1 MPFVDAT
8 GLQIKTIE
16 EIVAELSAQ
25 QKAEISATLNTE
37 AEEPIG
43 QMNGIMAAQL
53 RELWEVA
60 QVAYNGFNPDAAEG
74 LLLEKTSAITG
85 TVRAPAT
92 KTTVPLDADLD
103 AATTLIAG
111 THFANVAGNSASRFT
126 PAADYTAGSGGVQS
140 VPFVAEFAGATVAN
154 SGTITEIATALAGW
168 NSITNPLDA
177 VVGTDVDTDPELRTR
192 REDELRATG
201 STTVDAIRA
210 DILLDDEVEQV
221 SVFENTSLTTDGTGL
236 PGKAIEAVVFDGDP
250 SALTNDQ
257 IAQLVFDTKGAG
269 ILAFGLETGNALD
282 STGTAHAVGFSRPA
296 TVDIWL
302 EVDLDI
308 DSVAGYSG
316 AAAVEAA
323 LVLLNAS
330 DLSLGRDLIL
340 QRVASVCIGFEGVI
354 DVTAIRA
361 GLASSPVGTVNI
373 PITTR
378 ELGRLDTA
386 RIIIAENIVPIP

>member
-16 EIVAELSAQ
+16 EIVAELAAQ

-43 QMNGIMAAQL
+43 QMNGIIAAQL

-85 TVRAPAT
+85 TVRAAAT
-92 KTTVPLDADLD
+92 KTTVALNCDLD
-103 AATTLIAG
+103 AATTLVAG
-111 THFANVAGNSASRFT
+111 THFANVTGDAATRFT
-126 PAADYTAGSGGVQS
+126 PVADYTAASGGVQS
-140 VPFVAEFAGATVAN
+140 VEFEAEFAGATVAN
-154 SGTITEIATALAGW
+154 ASTVTEISTALSGW
-168 NSITNPLDA
+168 NSVTNPLDA
-177 VVGTDVDTDPELRTR
+177 VVGTDADTDAELRTR

-201 STTVDAIRA
+201 SATVDAIRA
-210 DILLDDEVEQV
+210 DLLLDPDVEQA
-221 SVFENTSLTTDGTGL
+221 SVFENTSSTPDATGL
-236 PGKAIEAVVFDGDP
+236 PGKSIEAVIYDGDP
-250 SALTNDQ
+250 AALSNDE

-269 ILAFGLETGNALD
+269 ILAYGLETGNATD
-282 STGTAHAVGFSRPA
+282 STGTVHAVGFSRPA

-302 EVDLDI
+302 ELDLDI
-308 DSVAGYSG
+308 DSVAGYAG
-316 AAAVEAA
+316 ADAVKAAI
-323 LVLLNAS
+323 VLLNTS

-340 QRVASVCIGFEGVI
+340 QKVAAVCIGFDGVI

-361 GLASSPVGTVNI
+361 GLAVSPVGTSNI
-373 PITTR
+373 VITSR
-378 ELGRLDTA
+378 ELARLDTA
-386 RIIIAENIVPIP
+386 RIVIAENTTPIP